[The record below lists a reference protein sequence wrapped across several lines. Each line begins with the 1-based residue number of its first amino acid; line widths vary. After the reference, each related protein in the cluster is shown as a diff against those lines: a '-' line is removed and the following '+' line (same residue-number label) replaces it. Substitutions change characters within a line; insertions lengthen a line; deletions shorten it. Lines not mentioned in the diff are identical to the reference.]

1 MATFS
6 IGGLATG
13 LDMNTILEQLRLY
26 ERQPVVR
33 LQEQQEKL
41 QTKRDAWQDIKM
53 YLNNLKSKTSDL
65 KSQGTFRSYSVSTSS
80 SDCFS
85 VSASSATELGT
96 YNLEIIS
103 LASCHSVVSKSGQDI
118 AWDAVSG
125 EIYITVGSEEPVTIN
140 VNGMTSLVELRDAI
154 NSVVPNGTA
163 SIIDNRLVI
172 ASKNAGTDNMLSFS
186 DSSGTDAVLK
196 ELGIVTDT
204 GNLNELSS
212 ATNAEFKINGL
223 LVTRSSNTISDV
235 IDGVSIILKKK
246 TQGVETFEITQ
257 DIEKAKSAIKAF
269 VDQIN
274 SALSFIQSKLDAG
287 SPKDHKSAGALVSDS
302 TLMRIQ
308 TELRR
313 LVSDTVQDISGK
325 YKTVSQIGIQ
335 LDRYGSLTLDNE
347 KLTKALE
354 ENPED
359 VYQLFVTESDD
370 NSGVAQRLDAYIKHL
385 TASKDGIIDVKTK
398 ALDNSMKT
406 FRDSIEKMEK
416 RVEQRMAMIEKQF
429 LALEV
434 AMAKMQS
441 QQNWLSSQVNMLYG
455 SKGIS

>member
-1 MATFS
+1 M
-6 IGGLATG
+6 
-13 LDMNTILEQLRLY
+13 
-26 ERQPVVR
+26 
-33 LQEQQEKL
+33 
-41 QTKRDAWQDIKM
+41 
-53 YLNNLKSKTSDL
+53 
-65 KSQGTFRSYSVSTSS
+65 
-80 SDCFS
+80 
-85 VSASSATELGT
+85 
-96 YNLEIIS
+96 
-103 LASCHSVVSKSGQDI
+103 
-118 AWDAVSG
+118 
-125 EIYITVGSEEPVTIN
+125 
-140 VNGMTSLVELRDAI
+140 
-154 NSVVPNGTA
+154 
-163 SIIDNRLVI
+163 
-172 ASKNAGTDNMLSFS
+172 
-186 DSSGTDAVLK
+186 
-196 ELGIVTDT
+196 
-204 GNLNELSS
+204 
-212 ATNAEFKINGL
+212 
-223 LVTRSSNTISDV
+223 
-235 IDGVSIILKKK
+235 
-246 TQGVETFEITQ
+246 ETFDTQ

-455 SKGIS
+455 SRHIIAE